1 MNHPLYPLCGPVKG
15 PNAFEQMETSCVKE
29 EPRSRTLTSYPRCI
43 GPSLEPFD
51 PVELAYETE
60 KIVCRGDARKY
71 TDFYVVGVY
80 GGIATGY
87 AVGCCL
93 RCVFCWVD
101 WSRDYP
107 QRFGQFYSP
116 DEAFRRLKA
125 AARRGVNRLRVSG
138 AEPTIGKSHLL
149 ALLER
154 FEASDFELFIL
165 ETNGILFGVDK
176 DYVRAIS
183 RLKKIHVRVSL
194 KAGTPEAF
202 ARKTGAEPESFD
214 IPFRG
219 VRNLLDC
226 GVSFHVAA
234 MSADPRIMT
243 PEERRSL
250 IERLEDVDLGLAL
263 NLEEEIVDRYRTTL
277 ARLRYAALDLD
288 WPLREAYA
296 PIRSSKP
303 K

>member
-1 MNHPLYPLCGPVKG
+1 M
-15 PNAFEQMETSCVKE
+15 
-29 EPRSRTLTSYPRCI
+29 RSYPRCI
-43 GPSLEPFD
+43 RPGFEPFD
-51 PVELAYETE
+51 PVELASETE

-71 TDFYVVGVY
+71 TDFYVAGVY

-107 QRFGQFYSP
+107 EKFGQFYSP
-116 DEAFRRLKA
+116 DEAFQKFKA
-125 AARRGVNRLRVSG
+125 AALRRGVNKLRVSG
-138 AEPTIGKSHLL
+138 AEPTIGKNHLL

-154 FEASDFELFIL
+154 FEASEFRLFVL
-165 ETNGILFGVDK
+165 ETNGVLFGVDK
-176 DYVRAIS
+176 DYVQAVS
-183 RLKKIHVRVSL
+183 RFKKVHVRVSL
-194 KAGTPEAF
+194 KAGIPEAF
-202 ARKTGAEPESFD
+202 TRKTGAEPESFD
-214 IPFRG
+214 IPFRAIE
-219 VRNLLDC
+219 NLLDC

-250 IERLEDVDLGLAL
+250 IERLADIDPGLAL
-263 NLEEEIVDRYRTTL
+263 KLEEEVVDPYKTTL
-277 ARLRYAALDLD
+277 ARLRYAGLDLD

-296 PIRSSKP
+296 PIRPKKP
-303 K
+303 VPEIETY